1 MVPSGAQA
9 RNKCLGKKKKE
20 RWKDMEAG
28 GRRKER
34 KEGGKEKHKVFKGPE
49 KNVSGWSME
58 CLRNGEWQLVNSS
71 HQGLLI
77 SCWLVLLWS
86 GKRSGSQTVNN
97 WIFKDRPERIH

>member
-1 MVPSGAQA
+1 MVPVVPSQGTSAWE
-9 RNKCLGKKKKE
+9 RKRKKE
-20 RWKDMEAG
+20 GRKWRMG

-58 CLRNGEWQLVNSS
+58 CLRDGEWQLVNSS

-86 GKRSGSQTVNN
+86 GKRSGNETGNN